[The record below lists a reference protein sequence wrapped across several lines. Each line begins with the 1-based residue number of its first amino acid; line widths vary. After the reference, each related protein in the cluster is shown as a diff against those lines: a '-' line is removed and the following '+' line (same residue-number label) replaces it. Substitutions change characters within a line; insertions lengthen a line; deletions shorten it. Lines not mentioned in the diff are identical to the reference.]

1 MLQVRRSRVFV
12 QVHKVSRRG
21 PQRRVSVA
29 QDFRALIAGRCV
41 PPRRSGRCRAAYRT
55 RDWVTSL
62 FTEFPRRVLLGN
74 SLSCGLERVKG
85 SYSIV
90 GSKRALRRG
99 MWHLYTPLVLLPIL
113 PNLLFGHHLARLLLC
128 SASSCYRSPCHRHP
142 CRTRHFQ
149 WARCLG

>member
-41 PPRRSGRCRAAYRT
+41 PPRRSGRRRAAYRT

-62 FTEFPRRVLLGN
+62 FTELPRRTLLGN
-74 SLSCGLERVKG
+74 S
-85 SYSIV
+85 YT
-90 GSKRALRRG
+90 ALPSFYFTAVTVRRG
-99 MWHLYTPLVLLPIL
+99 TTSVDGVQNFPAYFRYEFFSATQWHKNSRGCQTPRKSLAAD
-113 PNLLFGHHLARLLLC
+113 NLDL
-128 SASSCYRSPCHRHP
+128 
-142 CRTRHFQ
+142 TR
-149 WARCLG
+149 C